1 MSARGDGA
9 WGWRAIVLF
18 SVLVY
23 VFMFAPILV
32 TVILSFND
40 SMFGGFP
47 MTGVSLRW
55 YARLFENEAVLRAF
69 KTSIWIA
76 VLTSLACTV
85 LGVMAALA
93 LTRYE
98 FRGREWVGT
107 LVIMPALVP
116 ETILGVGLLLLMK
129 WLQQPRTYLLLI
141 LGHIILALPFVVL
154 VVQAR
159 LIGIKRVYEEA
170 SLSLGANRFAT
181 FHEITLPLLMPA
193 IVASLL
199 LVFTISFDN
208 ITASMFWRPPGVE
221 TMPTQILAMLK
232 VSISPEINAL
242 GTLMIVV
249 TVGLPLAAGAFA
261 RILSGRSR
269 KPQEGET
276 VHETYARQTPRTAA

>member
-1 MSARGDGA
+1 MSRDGA
-9 WGWRAIVLF
+9 WGWRLVKLVTI
-18 SVLVY
+18 LVY
-23 VFMFAPILV
+23 IFMFAPIIV
-32 TVILSFND
+32 TIVLSFNA

-55 YARLFENEAVLRAF
+55 YGRLLENEAVLRAF

-76 VLTSLACTV
+76 ILTAIVCTV
-85 LGVMAALA
+85 IGVMAAIA

-98 FRGREWVGT
+98 FRGKEWVNT

-129 WLQQPRTYLLLI
+129 WLAQPRTLLVLL
-141 LGHIILALPFVVL
+141 LGHIMLALPFVVL

-170 SLSLGANRFAT
+170 SLSLGANRFNT
-181 FHEITLPLLMPA
+181 FREVTFPLLMPA

-208 ITASMFWRPPGVE
+208 ITASLFWRPPGVE

-232 VSISPEINAL
+232 ISISPEINAL
-242 GTLMIVV
+242 GTLMVLV
-249 TVGLPLAAGAFA
+249 TVGLPLAGGAIA
-261 RILSGRSR
+261 RILFRNR
-269 KPQEGET
+269 E
-276 VHETYARQTPRTAA
+276 

>member
-1 MSARGDGA
+1 MTAAASSDGV
-9 WGWRAIVLF
+9 WGWRFVKVVTI
-18 SVLVY
+18 LVY
-23 VFMFAPILV
+23 VFMFAPIIV
-32 TVILSFND
+32 TIILSFNA

-47 MTGVSLRW
+47 LTGLSLHW
-55 YARLFENEAVLRAF
+55 YGRLLENEAVLRAF

-76 VLTSLACTV
+76 ILTAIICTII
-85 LGVMAALA
+85 GVMAAIA

-98 FRGREWVGT
+98 FRGKEWVNT

-129 WLQQPRTYLLLI
+129 WAEQPRTLMVLL
-141 LGHIILALPFVVL
+141 LGHIMLALPFVVL

-170 SLSLGANRFAT
+170 SLSLGANRFNT
-181 FHEITLPLLMPA
+181 FREVTFPLLMPA

-208 ITASMFWRPPGVE
+208 ITASLFWRPPGVE

-232 VSISPEINAL
+232 ISISPEINAL
-242 GTLMIVV
+242 GTLMVLV
-249 TVGLPLAAGAFA
+249 TVGLPLAGGAIA
-261 RILSGRSR
+261 RIVFRNR
-269 KPQEGET
+269 E
-276 VHETYARQTPRTAA
+276 